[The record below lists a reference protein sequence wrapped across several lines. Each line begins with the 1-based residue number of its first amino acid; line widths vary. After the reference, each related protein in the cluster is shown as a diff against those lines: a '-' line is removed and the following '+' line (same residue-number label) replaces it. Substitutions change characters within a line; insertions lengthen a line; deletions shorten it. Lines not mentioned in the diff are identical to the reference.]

1 MKYMSGYARER
12 SQIYKER
19 KINKKKLRYRKSN
32 WLEKKKQGRNQKAAQ
47 ERPEARGRK
56 IKDKQSDR

>member
-32 WLEKKKQGRNQKAAQ
+32 WLEKKQGRNQKAAQ
-47 ERPEARGRK
+47 ERPETRGRK
-56 IKDKQSDR
+56 IKEKTIE

>member
-12 SQIYKER
+12 SQIYKEG

-32 WLEKKKQGRNQKAAQ
+32 SLEKKTR
-47 ERPEARGRK
+47 
-56 IKDKQSDR
+56 